1 MKKILKFFIH
11 LYRKFLSPILPQSCR
26 FTPSCSQY
34 ALEAIERFGAIRGTI
49 LATYRILR
57 CNPFCRGGYDP
68 VPERFTFKRQKPETE
83 DSDTE
88 DFAEAELTEQEES
101 TGENNV

>member
-1 MKKILKFFIH
+1 MKKILKFFIK
-11 LYRKFLSPILPQSCR
+11 LYRKFISPILPDSCR

-34 ALEAIERFGAIRGTI
+34 AIEAIDKFGAIRGTI

-68 VPERFTFKRQKPETE
+68 VPDKFTFKRQ
-83 DSDTE
+83 
-88 DFAEAELTEQEES
+88 ELKYDATVEEEN
-101 TGENNV
+101 TGEENV

>member
-1 MKKILKFFIH
+1 MKKILKFFIK
-11 LYRKFLSPILPQSCR
+11 LYRKFISPILPDSCR

-34 ALEAIERFGAIRGTI
+34 AIEAIDKFGAIRGTI

-68 VPERFTFKRQKPETE
+68 VPDKFTFKRQELKYEETV
-83 DSDTE
+83 
-88 DFAEAELTEQEES
+88 EEEE
-101 TGENNV
+101 TGEENV

>member
-1 MKKILKFFIH
+1 MKHIAIALVR
-11 LYRKFLSPILPQSCR
+11 LYRKFISPILPDSCR

-34 ALEAIERFGAIRGTI
+34 AIEAIDKFGAIRGTI

-68 VPERFTFKRQKPETE
+68 VPDKFTFKRQELKY
-83 DSDTE
+83 DDTV
-88 DFAEAELTEQEES
+88 EEEE
-101 TGENNV
+101 TGEENV

>member
-1 MKKILKFFIH
+1 MKKILKFFIK

-26 FTPSCSQY
+26 FEPSCSQY
-34 ALEAIERFGAIRGTI
+34 ALEALDKHGVIKGTI
-49 LATYRILR
+49 LSVYRVLR

-68 VPERFTFKRQKPETE
+68 VPDKFTFKRQ
-83 DSDTE
+83 
-88 DFAEAELTEQEES
+88 ELKAVEQEEN

>member
-1 MKKILKFFIH
+1 MMKKILKFFIK
-11 LYRKFLSPILPQSCR
+11 LYRKFISPILPDSCR

-34 ALEAIERFGAIRGTI
+34 AIEAIDKFGAIRGTI

-68 VPERFTFKRQKPETE
+68 VPDKFTFKRQELKYEDTVEEEETG
-83 DSDTE
+83 
-88 DFAEAELTEQEES
+88 EES
-101 TGENNV
+101 NGTNN